1 MSNDQ
6 GRKRKRGEEE
16 SLASA
21 ALLYPEEEMI
31 EPREDSIS
39 KLNEY
44 LQQIIDGQE
53 DVTRPAKQ
61 ARQEQESIASALITQ
76 INQLIVDK
84 EQKQIARQEAAEA
97 QQLAIMDKAEAE
109 EIIRENSE
117 LINTITRVLS
127 ESQARIPR
135 NQRIAV
141 NERIIKTITEAVT
154 NQEVIAQLENESMS
168 RENIRGLFNGL
179 ITYYT
184 EMASYGYERGPDIL
198 AKIGAV
204 IAGSTLIGSTIYS
217 QMPPSSNLL
226 MLLGRYL
233 TTATTTAS
241 GLYFLQQ
248 GVLPIRNMLQT
259 VGGQTVRCLQTGCDV
274 VKQEMNKMYG
284 YGLDALGAYVN
295 NLDFDW
301 NFEDGS
307 VSISTVSSADSTAST
322 ASSAAEAI
330 DEILSVTE
338 EKQKEILLEEI
349 LEPQIEGEITINPE
363 VVGSQLTD
371 SQNSSISDIDR
382 DLYGDITVKNPDA
395 TSNDIDGGRIRKSR
409 RHVKSKQ
416 TKKGKKGRR
425 KGRKTRKGKKHR
437 KTLKR
442 YKRKMRR

>member
-21 ALLYPEEEMI
+21 ALLYPEGEMI
-31 EPREDSIS
+31 EPREDSIA

-141 NERIIKTITEAVT
+141 NERILKTITEAVT

-248 GVLPIRNMLQT
+248 GGLPIRNMLQT

-307 VSISTVSSADSTAST
+307 VSISTASSADSTAST

-330 DEILSVTE
+330 NEILSVTE
-338 EKQKEILLEEI
+338 DKQKEILLEEI
-349 LEPQIEGEITINPE
+349 LEPQIEGEIIVEPVT
-363 VVGSQLTD
+363 VGSQLTD
-371 SQNSSISDIDR
+371 SQNSSISEIDR
-382 DLYGDITVKNPDA
+382 NLYGDIPEIVPDT

-425 KGRKTRKGKKHR
+425 KGRKTRKGKKNR

>member
-1 MSNDQ
+1 MLFS
-6 GRKRKRGEEE
+6 
-16 SLASA
+16 
-21 ALLYPEEEMI
+21 
-31 EPREDSIS
+31 
-39 KLNEY
+39 
-44 LQQIIDGQE
+44 
-53 DVTRPAKQ
+53 
-61 ARQEQESIASALITQ
+61 
-76 INQLIVDK
+76 
-84 EQKQIARQEAAEA
+84 
-97 QQLAIMDKAEAE
+97 
-109 EIIRENSE
+109 
-117 LINTITRVLS
+117 
-127 ESQARIPR
+127 
-135 NQRIAV
+135 QRIAV

-248 GVLPIRNMLQT
+248 GGLPIRNMLQT
-259 VGGQTVRCLQTGCDV
+259 VGGQTVRFLQTGCDV

-382 DLYGDITVKNPDA
+382 DLYGDIPVTNPDA

>member
-248 GVLPIRNMLQT
+248 GGLPIRNMLQT

-382 DLYGDITVKNPDA
+382 DLYGDIPVTNPDA